1 MPLDDFGR
9 SVAIKLVANVDEI
22 LDTGKV
28 DVVDGG
34 KVEDNRLQGGLV
46 IIDYWSLS
54 TTRTWVI
61 PWTILFRLL
70 VMF

>member
-22 LDTGKV
+22 LDTSNV
-28 DVVDGG
+28 DIVDGR

-46 IIDYWSLS
+46 IIDYWCLS
-54 TTRTWVI
+54 AAWTWVI
-61 PWTILFRLL
+61 PWTILFTCQ
-70 VMF
+70 